1 MGGWLVFAAT
11 ASALA
16 QSTIDGSHCI
26 VFVPG
31 TIHGEL
37 ARCARLLERD
47 HPLKATTLTL
57 SLGGTAP
64 NHVQSIALSLD
75 GAPAFQNLPV
85 DAAPPITASDVGL
98 VLADMNFDR
107 LVDFGL
113 MTTATGGP
121 QGIYLWFVFQA
132 DNKGFMASPGLSA
145 LPDPR
150 PDAVSQRIVVLRQRG
165 RPAGVDLYRWQA
177 DLLLL
182 DERIERACVDG
193 RCTCRHLRPLRWGFE
208 LLRAAACP

>member
-1 MGGWLVFAAT
+1 MPTRFRWMRPSRRNSCLRFAWCGGLVFAAR

-16 QSTIDGSHCI
+16 QSPVHGSHCI

-85 DAAPPITASDVGL
+85 DAAP
-98 VLADMNFDR
+98 
-107 LVDFGL
+107 
-113 MTTATGGP
+113 
-121 QGIYLWFVFQA
+121 
-132 DNKGFMASPGLSA
+132 
-145 LPDPR
+145 
-150 PDAVSQRIVVLRQRG
+150 
-165 RPAGVDLYRWQA
+165 
-177 DLLLL
+177 
-182 DERIERACVDG
+182 
-193 RCTCRHLRPLRWGFE
+193 
-208 LLRAAACP
+208 